1 MAALFMEVLFMEVLF
16 VDAPLMA
23 TDSKLI
29 LIPHECKNCKYNELQ
44 IDNDG
49 FCSGECYWS
58 YQFSKRVNN
67 KKERERR
74 YQQIAQTE
82 KLHY

>member
-1 MAALFMEVLFMEVLF
+1 MVAVKHDCRVLSIDDGCDHRFL
-16 VDAPLMA
+16 
-23 TDSKLI
+23 
-29 LIPHECKNCKYNELQ
+29 HECKNCKYNELQ